1 MRRLIFLFDLVS
13 KTLVGFF
20 RGYPKHWLLNIIDKL
35 TAHLTKW
42 ASKIEG
48 TRILTDL
55 WDPVKYCQSEADFTI
70 IGIGKANFI
79 LGLIDQTRL
88 ILIGP
93 KLEVKSGAV
102 KSGL

>member
-1 MRRLIFLFDLVS
+1 MRRLIFLYDLVS

-20 RGYPKHWLLNIIDKL
+20 RGYPKHWLLNVIDKL

-70 IGIGKANFI
+70 IGIGKANFT

-88 ILIGP
+88 ILISP
-93 KLEVKSGAV
+93 KLEV
-102 KSGL
+102 

>member
-1 MRRLIFLFDLVS
+1 MRRLIFLFDLVG

-55 WDPVKYCQSEADFTI
+55 WDPVKYCQSEADCTI
-70 IGIGKANFI
+70 IEFGKANFI

-88 ILIGP
+88 ILISP
-93 KLEVKSGAV
+93 KLEV
-102 KSGL
+102 

>member
-1 MRRLIFLFDLVS
+1 MRRLIFLFDLVG

-55 WDPVKYCQSEADFTI
+55 WDPVKYCQSEANFTI
-70 IGIGKANFI
+70 IVIGKANFI

-88 ILIGP
+88 ILISP
-93 KLEVKSGAV
+93 KFEV
-102 KSGL
+102 